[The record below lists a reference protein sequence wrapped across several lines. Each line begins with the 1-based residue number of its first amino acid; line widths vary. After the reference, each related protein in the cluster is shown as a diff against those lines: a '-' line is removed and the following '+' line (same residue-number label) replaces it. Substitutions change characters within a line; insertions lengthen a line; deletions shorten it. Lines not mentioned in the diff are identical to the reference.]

1 MYEHINRTI
10 IDCNAT
16 NMSLTI
22 MEANYGDIDTEK
34 CGTKCSAC
42 ETEQP
47 ENVRVDTHYFGVP
60 FH

>member
-22 MEANYGDIDTEK
+22 MEANYGDIDTDDSS
-34 CGTKCSAC
+34 CHG
-42 ETEQP
+42 
-47 ENVRVDTHYFGVP
+47 
-60 FH
+60 